1 MSNEILKS
9 YVDRLVQLAKEKKE
23 LAELNADVKAEAKSK
38 GYDVAAL
45 DKIVSRIMAK
55 EDSRK
60 RQKACDEIAL
70 VYAEA
75 LGQLSLFS

>member
-1 MSNEILKS
+1 
-9 YVDRLVQLAKEKKE
+9 
-23 LAELNADVKAEAKSK
+23 
-38 GYDVAAL
+38 
-45 DKIVSRIMAK
+45 MAK